1 MQEIIINSSN
11 EGQKLK
17 KICFRIL
24 KEAPQSFTYKMLR
37 KKNITLNGKKAT
49 GEEVLKNGDSIK
61 FFLLDETFSKFSPD
75 YQMASNQ
82 PGSDNRQSAN
92 VMNQRDSENR
102 GYFGDQVSSEDYSLS
117 DSLDILYEDKDI
129 AILNKGYGILSQK
142 AGVDD
147 ISINE
152 LFVEYLIKN
161 GKYDKNDQ
169 TYKPSVCNRLDRN
182 TTGIILAGK
191 SMKGLQFLSK
201 HIKDK
206 SIDKYY
212 YTIVN
217 GKMDKEYDIESFLK
231 KNHQNNTVEIINATL
246 YKKKGS
252 PKDFDHIHTVFT
264 PVKSNGEYTLIKV
277 KLITGKTHQIRAQL
291 AEMGYPVIGDYKYG
305 SRKTNDIIKKKFG
318 LNSQLLHAREIHF
331 SKACENYSNKI
342 FKAPF
347 PERFISIAKEL
358 GLSI

>member
-61 FFLLDETFSKFSPD
+61 FFLSDETFSKFSPD

-129 AILNKGYGILSQK
+129 AILNKSYGILSQK

-161 GKYDKNDQ
+161 
-169 TYKPSVCNRLDRN
+169 P
-182 TTGIILAGK
+182 IILQDLILI
-191 SMKGLQFLSK
+191 SSLLIF
-201 HIKDK
+201 
-206 SIDKYY
+206 
-212 YTIVN
+212 
-217 GKMDKEYDIESFLK
+217 
-231 KNHQNNTVEIINATL
+231 KNEIINST
-246 YKKKGS
+246 KGE
-252 PKDFDHIHTVFT
+252 FIILL
-264 PVKSNGEYTLIKV
+264 LISFC
-277 KLITGKTHQIRAQL
+277 R
-291 AEMGYPVIGDYKYG
+291 
-305 SRKTNDIIKKKFG
+305 IID
-318 LNSQLLHAREIHF
+318 
-331 SKACENYSNKI
+331 SK
-342 FKAPF
+342 
-347 PERFISIAKEL
+347 
-358 GLSI
+358 